1 MQNKKNFKPLLSEL
15 IELLKQQKEV
25 AENLTAEFENYEKN
39 DELDAMWQAYL
50 KKLQE
55 QDELIFKFAKKLE
68 ITFENDLYKEIVA
81 K

>member
-15 IELLKQQKEV
+15 IDLLKQQKEV

-50 KKLQE
+50 KQLQE

>member
-1 MQNKKNFKPLLSEL
+1 MQNKKNFKPLLAEL
-15 IELLKQQKEV
+15 IELLKQQREV
-25 AENLTAEFENYEKN
+25 AENLTAEFESYEKN

>member
-39 DELDAMWQAYL
+39 DELAAMWQAYL